1 MSDDQFHDDDKID
14 FEDASGE
21 GGFEDFEGGGST
33 LGDMWR
39 NNPLV
44 KIGIIAGGLITIIG
58 VIVLFGGK
66 STPISPSRVSG
77 RGDVSEA
84 PGQGPVS
91 EEYKKAVEEGNVQRT
106 EEAVRTGTSAIPTP
120 IDTPVSRLQLPDEK
134 KETEDPLE
142 RWRRIQEERQRQA
155 AQKGPE
161 QVTLNPHAEAINA
174 LAQAM
179 SEQMQGVLE
188 KRAPLRPVNKQ
199 VADEGYLDELKEKQD
214 GKSGASGTA
223 NTDGTQDVVNI
234 LVPAGDIEY
243 AQLVLEANSDVDG
256 SPVLAYLASG
266 PLSGSKLL
274 GKFEVKDEYLVLT
287 FNTIVTDGIAQSINA
302 VALDP
307 DTTLPALA
315 TDVDHHYLTRI
326 ILPAAAAFIS
336 GFSGAVG
343 DSGSTTVTVDGGAA
357 VESSLAKD
365 SRQEIF
371 KGLEEAGNKIS
382 EIIDDKA
389 KNTDPTVKVAAGT
402 PMGIL
407 FLEPVTD
414 ENN

>member
-1 MSDDQFHDDDKID
+1 M
-14 FEDASGE
+14 
-21 GGFEDFEGGGST
+21 
-33 LGDMWR
+33 
-39 NNPLV
+39 
-44 KIGIIAGGLITIIG
+44 
-58 VIVLFGGK
+58 
-66 STPISPSRVSG
+66 
-77 RGDVSEA
+77 
-84 PGQGPVS
+84 
-91 EEYKKAVEEGNVQRT
+91 
-106 EEAVRTGTSAIPTP
+106 
-120 IDTPVSRLQLPDEK
+120 
-134 KETEDPLE
+134 
-142 RWRRIQEERQRQA
+142 
-155 AQKGPE
+155 
-161 QVTLNPHAEAINA
+161 
-174 LAQAM
+174 
-179 SEQMQGVLE
+179 
-188 KRAPLRPVNKQ
+188 
-199 VADEGYLDELKEKQD
+199 
-214 GKSGASGTA
+214 
-223 NTDGTQDVVNI
+223 NI